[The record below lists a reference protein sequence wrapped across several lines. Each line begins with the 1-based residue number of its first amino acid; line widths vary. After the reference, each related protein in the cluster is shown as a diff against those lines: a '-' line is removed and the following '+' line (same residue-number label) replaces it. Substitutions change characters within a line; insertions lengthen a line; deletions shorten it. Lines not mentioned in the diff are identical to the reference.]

1 MPLPTLHLFNPSHD
15 EALAAGY
22 PFYYPSTIARQ
33 LAVEWAMLPALT
45 AEPGDWVWLPEGAE
59 LPETSRAHWL
69 SGVRFVKGR
78 KLNEHFWARERV
90 GRIEPWGWDPLLRH
104 QLSKTGVPA
113 SLLPTDEALS
123 RLRALS
129 SRETTAFVLS
139 RLLGAPAL
147 QGFGLTGQSVVARSE
162 AEVERCLAQWGGAMV
177 KSLWSCSGRGVF
189 CVRETP
195 TASDRGRWN
204 RLLREQGGV
213 ELEPVQQG
221 QLDFALEFRAT
232 ARGRVE
238 YLGASLFRTG
248 SQGAYMGNV
257 VAPQAAIM
265 QEIAAAFPLY
275 PKLHALLV
283 ETLEEVLASRLDG
296 HYAGPLGVDLMV
308 CKSPAGPTLLPC
320 VEVNLR
326 KTMGHVSMKVAQREI
341 KPSDIPSALRKLRYY
356 CAPSCHTREDWAS
369 GH

>member
-1 MPLPTLHLFNPSHD
+1 
-15 EALAAGY
+15 
-22 PFYYPSTIARQ
+22 
-33 LAVEWAMLPALT
+33 
-45 AEPGDWVWLPEGAE
+45 
-59 LPETSRAHWL
+59 
-69 SGVRFVKGR
+69 
-78 KLNEHFWARERV
+78 
-90 GRIEPWGWDPLLRH
+90 
-104 QLSKTGVPA
+104 
-113 SLLPTDEALS
+113 
-123 RLRALS
+123 
-129 SRETTAFVLS
+129 
-139 RLLGAPAL
+139 
-147 QGFGLTGQSVVARSE
+147 
-162 AEVERCLAQWGGAMV
+162 MV

-189 CVRETP
+189 CVREEP

-232 ARGRVE
+232 AEGRVE

-248 SQGAYMGNV
+248 SQGAYLGNV

-341 KPSDIPSALRKLRYY
+341 KPSDIPSALRKLWYF
-356 CAPSCHTREDWAS
+356 CAPSCYTKEDRAS

>member
-1 MPLPTLHLFNPSHD
+1 MPHPTLHIFNPSHD

-33 LAVEWAMLPALT
+33 LAVDWALLPALT
-45 AEPGDWVWLPEGAE
+45 AEPGDWVWLPEGAG
-59 LPETSRAHWL
+59 LPEPSGARWL
-69 SGVRFVKGR
+69 SEVRFVKGR
-78 KLNEHFWARERV
+78 KLNAHFWARERV
-90 GRIEPWGWDPLLRH
+90 GQIEPWGWDPLLRH
-104 QLSKTGVPA
+104 QLSKTGAPA
-113 SLLPTDEALS
+113 SLLPTGEQLA
-123 RLRALS
+123 RLRVLS

-139 RLLGAPAL
+139 RLLEAPAL
-147 QGFGLTGQSVVARSE
+147 QGFSLTGQSVVARSE
-162 AEVERCLAQWGGAMV
+162 PEVERCLAQWGGAMV

-189 CVRETP
+189 SVREKP

-213 ELEPVQQG
+213 ELEPMQQG
-221 QLDFALEFRAT
+221 LLDFALEFRAT
-232 ARGRVE
+232 AEGRVE
-238 YLGASLFRTG
+238 YQGASLFRTG

-257 VAPQAAIM
+257 VAPQSAIM
-265 QEIAAAFPLY
+265 QEIAAAFPRY
-275 PKLHALLV
+275 PELHPRLV
-283 ETLEEVLASRLDG
+283 ETLAEVLAARLGG

-308 CKSPAGPTLLPC
+308 CKSAAGPTLLPC

-341 KPSDIPSALRKLRYY
+341 KHSDIPFALRKLWYF
-356 CAPSCHTREDWAS
+356 CAPSCHTREDRAS